1 MRTILQRSLR
11 RVVFIDVE
19 RITVKTGPDLVQ
31 VVNPLFDLG
40 MVHVFQNL
48 RMHFVA
54 TPGCD
59 TAKDNDNDDGHDD
72 FKNAARPE
80 HFRI

>member
-11 RVVFIDVE
+11 RVVFIDFE
-19 RITVKTGPDLVQ
+19 RITVKTAPDLVQ

-48 RMHFVA
+48 RMHSVA
-54 TPGCD
+54 IPGCD
-59 TAKDNDNDDGHDD
+59 TAKDND
-72 FKNAARPE
+72 KQR
-80 HFRI
+80 

>member
-11 RVVFIDVE
+11 RVVFIDFE
-19 RITVKTGPDLVQ
+19 RIPVKIGPDLVQ
-31 VVNPLFDLG
+31 VVNHLFDLA

-72 FKNAARPE
+72 FKHAARPE